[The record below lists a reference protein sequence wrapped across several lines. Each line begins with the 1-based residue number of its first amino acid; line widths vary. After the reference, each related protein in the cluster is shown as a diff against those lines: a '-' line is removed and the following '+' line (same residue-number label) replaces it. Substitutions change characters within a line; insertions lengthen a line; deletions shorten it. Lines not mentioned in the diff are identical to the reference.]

1 MSRTSLLICEI
12 SLTRFVLFILFPFAS
27 RPVMISYSKD
37 INFLRLSYV
46 KSVMVLL
53 VSSMWM

>member
-12 SLTRFVLFILFPFAS
+12 SLTRFVLFILVPFAS
-27 RPVMISYSKD
+27 SPVMISYSKD

-46 KSVMVLL
+46 KAVMDLL